1 MRIFITREFSRSVMG
16 ADLGEAALVNAAM
29 EMNEGLWDANLGG
42 QVYKKRVALA
52 GRGKRGGARTLVAFK
67 RGDRVFFMYG
77 FAKNQ
82 RANITPKEKQV
93 LKRMARELLG
103 YGLRQLNA
111 ALEHGELIEIE
122 VNEHEQNNTE
132 NFA

>member
-1 MRIFITREFSRSVMG
+1 MRIFTTRAFNRLDVAGGLKEV
-16 ADLGEAALVNAAM
+16 DLSAAVA
-29 EMNEGLWDANLGG
+29 EMNDGLWDANLGG

-67 RGDRVFFMYG
+67 RDDQAFFIYG

-82 RANITPKEKQV
+82 RSNITAKEKQA

-103 YGLRQLNA
+103 YNDKQLNH
-111 ALEHGELIEIE
+111 ALKQGALIEIE
-122 VNEHEQNNTE
+122 VQEDE
-132 NFA
+132 